1 MFYMDSG
8 TQTQGLMPE
17 KNSKEHPAEPS
28 PSPSFCMQCES
39 RFTVLL
45 TREQYLLM
53 YMDAAC
59 LCYVAIS
66 STVCLKGFFLAFNHT
81 LVGRGR
87 MNLFLVNAAFF
98 HLLRA

>member
-1 MFYMDSG
+1 MCAAN
-8 TQTQGLMPE
+8 QTQVIRPQEQRVLLT
-17 KNSKEHPAEPS
+17 AEPS